1 MVKNTF
7 WKVGKI
13 TLGCGFS
20 MRFGLGICIDR
31 WSFNI
36 DFGPFWLFIEW

>member
-1 MVKNTF
+1 MVKS
-7 WKVGKI
+7 KYL
-13 TLGCGFS
+13 TLGKVTIGGGIS
-20 MRFGLGICIDR
+20 QRFGIGICIDR